1 MKENEVILT
10 VKDLHIEFHDHGQP
24 ETAVEDFDLTL
35 RAGEIVGIVGE
46 SGSGKSMSALAIAGL
61 LRRRAMMTRTG
72 EILFEGNDLLSCDR
86 ATLRSVQGAK
96 IAMIFQE
103 PMTSLNPVM
112 RIGRQVGEILKIH
125 YPEISKEERKKQVLK
140 TMSQVGLR
148 DCEML
153 YDMYPHE
160 LSGGMRQRIMIA
172 AAMIGNP
179 QILIADEPTTALDI
193 TTQAKIV
200 KLLRKI
206 NEVRH
211 TAILFISH
219 DLSLVSQLC
228 HRVIV
233 MQKGRIVEEGSA
245 EEIFE
250 HPKDAYT
257 KELIAAI
264 PKVDLSEGEEA

>member
-1 MKENEVILT
+1 
-10 VKDLHIEFHDHGQP
+10 
-24 ETAVEDFDLTL
+24 
-35 RAGEIVGIVGE
+35 
-46 SGSGKSMSALAIAGL
+46 
-61 LRRRAMMTRTG
+61 
-72 EILFEGNDLLSCDR
+72 
-86 ATLRSVQGAK
+86 
-96 IAMIFQE
+96 
-103 PMTSLNPVM
+103 
-112 RIGRQVGEILKIH
+112 EILKIH

-245 EEIFE
+245 AEIFE